1 MTLLPRTIAGQH
13 ISHEIPKTVVETKV
27 RSMYRI
33 IPVVALM
40 VAVFLFTVPTVFA
53 QDTDLSSCQFYGTV
67 EVDGKSVEDGTI
79 ITAVLDG
86 VRYTTQTQTD
96 PSGNSGYSLQIR
108 IPGETE
114 SPPTTP
120 IFFVIGDIDAHQT
133 ATFIPGGTVFLELTA
148 EAGASASSAKVYGTV
163 TIDGKSVRD
172 GTKITVVIGEDKYYT
187 TTTKDAEGN
196 SIYSLVI
203 TPDSVQDYSE
213 PLFTFFMIGDSEAD
227 ESTFIKSGDETMLD
241 LSRASVEDEED
252 SMVPTIA
259 LILLC
264 LAAIIAISP
273 SRTRLSKFPTGK
285 YSLWAIVVALLI
297 AALFLLT
304 DLSWSFGSY
313 PEDFYIPLGDWT
325 NTVVDWIKDT
335 FEPVF
340 DFITTVIRKP
350 LVWIRDALHWFPWP
364 VVIGI
369 FSLLALRLSGKGVA
383 AFTAIAL
390 MFIGSL
396 GHGTQFDDGY
406 WDLTMITMSIMIVSV
421 FLSLFIGMPL
431 GILSA
436 KSNRFETLLRPILDT
451 MQTMPSFVY
460 LVPAVILFGIG
471 MVPAVIA
478 TVIYAIPPCI
488 RLTNLGIRQVPDEAV
503 EAGKAFGTTPWQL
516 LFKIQLPLAMPNI
529 MAGVNQTVMM
539 GLAMVVIGSMIGAGG
554 IGYEVLVGLQRQDVG
569 RAFTGGLSIVL
580 LAMVLD
586 RITQGIG
593 KVGPDKKPSRWKNRW
608 LQIILG

>member
-1 MTLLPRTIAGQH
+1 M
-13 ISHEIPKTVVETKV
+13 
-27 RSMYRI
+27 RSMYR
-33 IPVVALM
+33 VAILTVLI
-40 VAVFLFTVPTVFA
+40 VAVFLFTATAVYS

-67 EVDGKSVEDGTI
+67 EIDGEPVADGTI
-79 ITAVLDG
+79 ITAVLNG

-96 PSGNSGYSLQIR
+96 PGGNSGYSLEIR
-108 IPGETE
+108 LPEETE

-120 IFFVIGDIDAHQT
+120 IFFVIGNIDAHQT
-133 ATFIPGGTVFLELTA
+133 ATFVPGGTVFLELTA
-148 EAGASASSAKVYGTV
+148 EAGPTATSAKVYGTV
-163 TIDGKSVRD
+163 TIDGKPVRD
-172 GTKITVVIGEDKYYT
+172 GTEIVVVIAGDKYYT
-187 TTTKDAEGN
+187 QTTKDMEGD

-203 TPDSVQDYSE
+203 TPKYKEYSKPE
-213 PLFTFFMIGDSEAD
+213 FTFFMIGGSEAD
-227 ESTFIKSGDETMLD
+227 ESTFIKSGDETMID

-252 SMVPTIA
+252 SMIPTISI
-259 LILLC
+259 ILLC

-273 SRTRLSKFPTGK
+273 SRTKITKFPVGR
-285 YSLWAIVVALLI
+285 YSLWTIVTGLVVAAFVLLSD
-297 AALFLLT
+297 LT
-304 DLSWSFGSY
+304 WSFGSY

-325 NTVVDWIKDT
+325 NTVVDWIRDT
-335 FEPVF
+335 FEPIF
-340 DFITTVIRKP
+340 DFITTLIRKP
-350 LVWIRDALHWFPWP
+350 LVWIRDALLWLPWP
-364 VVIGI
+364 AVIGI
-369 FSLLALRLSGKGVA
+369 LSLLALRLVGKGVA
-383 AFTAIAL
+383 AFTAVAL
-390 MFIGSL
+390 LFIGSL

-406 WDLTMITMSIMIVSV
+406 WDLTMLTLAIMIVSV
-421 FLSLFIGMPL
+421 SLSILVGMPL

-460 LVPAVILFGIG
+460 LVPAVIFFGIG

-488 RLTNLGIRQVPDEAV
+488 RLTNLGIRQVSEEAV
-503 EAGKAFGTTPWQL
+503 EAGKAFGTTSMQL
-516 LFKIQLPLAMPNI
+516 LFKIQLPLAMPSI
-529 MAGVNQTVMM
+529 MAGVNQTIMM
-539 GLAMVVIGSMIGAGG
+539 ALAMVVIGSMIGAGG

-586 RITQGIG
+586 RISQGIG

>member
-1 MTLLPRTIAGQH
+1 
-13 ISHEIPKTVVETKV
+13 
-27 RSMYRI
+27 MYRVTI
-33 IPVVALM
+33 LTALIVA
-40 VAVFLFTVPTVFA
+40 AFLFTATAVYS
-53 QDTDLSSCQFYGTV
+53 QGTDPSSCQFYGTV
-67 EVDGKSVEDGTI
+67 EIDGEPVEDGTI
-79 ITAVLDG
+79 VTAVLDG
-86 VRYTTQTQTD
+86 IRYTTQTQTN

-108 IPGETE
+108 LPERTE
-114 SPPTTP
+114 SPPTSP
-120 IFFVIGDIDAHQT
+120 IFFIIGDVDAHQT
-133 ATFIPGGTVFLELTA
+133 AMFIPGGTVFLELTG
-148 EAGASASSAKVYGTV
+148 EAGASALSAKIYGTV

-172 GTKITVVIGEDKYYT
+172 GTEITVVIGEDKYFA
-187 TTTKDAEGN
+187 TTTKDTEGN

-203 TPDSVQDYSE
+203 TPKSKQDYSE
-213 PLFTFFMIGDSEAD
+213 PIYTFFMVGDALAE
-227 ESTFIKSGDETMLD
+227 ESTFIKSGDETVVD
-241 LSRASVEDEED
+241 LSRASVEDEKD
-252 SMVPTIA
+252 SMIPTIS

-273 SRTRLSKFPTGK
+273 ARTKLTKFPAGK
-285 YSLWAIVVALLI
+285 YSLWAVATGLMV
-297 AALFLLT
+297 AAFILLT

-325 NTVVDWIKDT
+325 NTVVDWIKTT

-340 DFITTVIRKP
+340 DFITTIIRKP
-350 LVWIRDALHWFPWP
+350 LVWIRDALLWLPWP

-369 FSLLALRLSGKGVA
+369 FSLLALRLGGKGVA
-383 AFTAIAL
+383 VFTAIAFL
-390 MFIGSL
+390 FIGSL
-396 GHGTQFDDGY
+396 GHGTLFADGY
-406 WDLTMITMSIMIVSV
+406 WDLTMLTLAIMIVSV
-421 FLSLFIGMPL
+421 FLSLIIGLPV

-569 RAFTGGLSIVL
+569 RSFTGGLSIVL

-593 KVGPDKKPSRWKNRW
+593 KVGPGKKPSRWKNRW
-608 LQIILG
+608 LRLILG